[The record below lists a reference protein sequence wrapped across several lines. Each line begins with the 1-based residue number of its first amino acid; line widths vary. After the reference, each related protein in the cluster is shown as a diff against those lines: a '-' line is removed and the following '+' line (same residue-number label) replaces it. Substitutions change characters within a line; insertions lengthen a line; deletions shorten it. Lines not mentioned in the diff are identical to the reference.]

1 MSEQL
6 SLRIGNSLP
15 ELDRLHSEVECFLAR
30 CGVGG
35 RTAYHIQLALDELVT
50 NVICYAFD
58 VQGGHSV
65 EVLLERGPDT
75 VDMTIRDAGK
85 PFNPLLAPAPD
96 LDASP
101 EARRVGGLG
110 IHFVRTTMDRLSY
123 ERKDGMNILHLSKK
137 TT

>member
-6 SLRIGNSLP
+6 SLRINNNLP
-15 ELDRLHSEVECFLAR
+15 ELDRLRSEVECFLAR
-30 CGVGG
+30 CGVAG
-35 RTAYHIQLALDELVT
+35 RAAYHIQLALDEVLT

-58 VQGGHSV
+58 AQGGESID
-65 EVLLERGPDT
+65 VLLEQGDHN
-75 VDMTIRDAGK
+75 VDMTIRDSGR

-96 LDASP
+96 LAAAP
-101 EARRVGGLG
+101 EMRRVGGLG

-137 TT
+137 TN